1 MMMDFP
7 YSSISAR
14 SSLAFWVLPM
24 ALAFSAC
31 LKVAE
36 YSNANPSAERRVR

>member
-7 YSSISAR
+7 YSSIKAR
-14 SSLAFWVLPM
+14 SSLALAVFPA

-36 YSNANPSAERRVR
+36 YSKEKPSCDRRVR